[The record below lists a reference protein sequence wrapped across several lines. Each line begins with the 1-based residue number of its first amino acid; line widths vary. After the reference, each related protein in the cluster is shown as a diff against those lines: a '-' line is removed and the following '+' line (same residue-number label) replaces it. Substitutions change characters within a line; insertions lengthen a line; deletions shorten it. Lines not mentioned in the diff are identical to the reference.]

1 MRGVLIQLLSTQ
13 TNGTFGFCLS
23 IATRFD
29 NKQIRSCLASR
40 RSVSGWGHVTHGAR
54 ALQPN
59 GFRFRFI
66 PRKVPGLSANP
77 LGYRDQGTSGAQKA
91 PVLREGGAWAFTPAP
106 ASRGRASA
114 DAPETRNYA
123 RVDCPVVVI
132 LGQVALVLLR
142 LHFCY
147 R

>member
-1 MRGVLIQLLSTQ
+1 MAQGKSPRNPLAFAFVLYP
-13 TNGTFGFCLS
+13 G
-23 IATRFD
+23 R
-29 NKQIRSCLASR
+29 CLASQPIHLGTETREPREHKGPCPKGGR
-40 RSVSGWGHVTHGAR
+40 RV
-54 ALQPN
+54 
-59 GFRFRFI
+59 I
-66 PRKVPGLSANP
+66 
-77 LGYRDQGTSGAQKA
+77 
-91 PVLREGGAWAFTPAP
+91 FTPAP